1 MNKVDIKLIR
11 NINYLYLHYLKVSLA
26 DKFQYKYDY
35 QTLTLTDTVGAA
47 FDEGPLFYKKI
58 ATLVR

>member
-11 NINYLYLHYLKVSLA
+11 SIHYLYLFYLKVSLA
-26 DKFQYKYDY
+26 EKFKYKYGY
-35 QTLTLTDTVGAA
+35 QVLTLTDTVGAA
-47 FDEGPLFYKKI
+47 FDEGPLFYRKI